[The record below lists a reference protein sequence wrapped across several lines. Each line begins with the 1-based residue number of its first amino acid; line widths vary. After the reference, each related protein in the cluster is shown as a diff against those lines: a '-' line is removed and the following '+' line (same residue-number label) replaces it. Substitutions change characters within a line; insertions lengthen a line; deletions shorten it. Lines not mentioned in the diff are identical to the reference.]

1 VANFVPTAFAGL
13 ADDGAAHLGASADVD
28 PAANEHREVGK
39 LFKVSLSLVNG
50 KEW

>member
-1 VANFVPTAFAGL
+1 MANFVPTAFAGL